1 MWVVNLLRYLQLSL
15 FVNFLPVLRQKS
27 SQTMRFKKYSSIA
40 SDAYGFEHALAFV
53 AFHPWANSKWV
64 IDQSEH
70 MLSFCYAIKNI
81 IYSFYSLSLCSL
93 AESMQPFHAVNQ

>member
-1 MWVVNLLRYLQLSL
+1 
-15 FVNFLPVLRQKS
+15 
-27 SQTMRFKKYSSIA
+27 MRFKKYSSVE

-70 MLSFCYAIKNI
+70 VLYFCYAIKKYNLFI
-81 IYSFYSLSLCSL
+81 LLTISVLTG
-93 AESMQPFHAVNQ
+93 

>member
-15 FVNFLPVLRQKS
+15 FVNFLPVLRQ
-27 SQTMRFKKYSSIA
+27 TMRFKKYSSVE
-40 SDAYGFEHALAFV
+40 SDAYGFEHVLAFV

-70 MLSFCYAIKNI
+70 VLYFCYAIKKYNLFI
-81 IYSFYSLSLCSL
+81 LLTISVLTG
-93 AESMQPFHAVNQ
+93 